1 MMRNKERVNDASVDN
16 EVDELEGIKE
26 EKDGNGDGGT
36 LSHLFFYDHR
46 NNKKVAK
53 KNMTIPFVHRPAL

>member
-26 EKDGNGDGGT
+26 EKDDNGDGGM
-36 LSHLFFYDHR
+36 LSPLFFYDHR
-46 NNKKVAK
+46 KQ
-53 KNMTIPFVHRPAL
+53 